1 MEIMAKNVST
11 AYRFRVSDAVQVP
24 LRGMLLRLKLVDG
37 APELESLEPGET
49 IQLVGP
55 DGSRRTA
62 EVKAMSLTGG
72 NASQKGLDLYRQL
85 DLVIGPD
92 SAGEAPIGIGWYV
105 VG

>member
-1 MEIMAKNVST
+1 MEIMAKNIST

-37 APELESLEPGET
+37 TPDLESLEPGET
-49 IQLVGP
+49 IQLVAP
-55 DGSRRTA
+55 DGGTRTA
-62 EVKAMSLTGG
+62 EVKALSLTGG
-72 NASQKGLDLYRQL
+72 NASQRGLDRYRQL

-92 SAGEAPIGIGWYV
+92 GAGEPPVGIGWHV